1 MLPQTNMKIYNCHKM
16 KTYIFFIKNKIMKV
30 YFGNNIVQIKQKLLS
45 YLKQLIMFQQT
56 IIKIK
61 LLKDKTH
68 IFLIYKKK
76 VYFENIIVQIYQ
88 KIVYNSY

>member
-1 MLPQTNMKIYNCHKM
+1 
-16 KTYIFFIKNKIMKV
+16 MKV

-56 IIKIK
+56 IIKIN

-76 VYFENIIVQIYQ
+76 VYFENIIVQI
-88 KIVYNSY
+88 

>member
-1 MLPQTNMKIYNCHKM
+1 M
-16 KTYIFFIKNKIMKV
+16 KTDIFFIKNKMMKV

-68 IFLIYKKK
+68 IF
-76 VYFENIIVQIYQ
+76 
-88 KIVYNSY
+88 